1 MSANNDRQLRPPGP
15 TRSESAVVAV
25 MLTAI
30 VLPSAFQ
37 AIVYRRAPVPPS
49 IDRTEERRYDLK
61 IDVNLCNR
69 LELEHLPGIGPK
81 LAERIIASRTEDGP
95 FASAKDLMRVKGIGP
110 KLLAK
115 MEPYLAFPLE
125 ETPKTT
131 STTPP
136 SGSTQ
141 SNE

>member
-1 MSANNDRQLRPPGP
+1 MSAKDDRSLRPPGP

-37 AIVYRRAPVPPS
+37 AIVFRRAPNPPEIQRS
-49 IDRTEERRYDLK
+49 EERRYDLK
-61 IDVNLCNR
+61 IDVNVCNR

-81 LAERIIASRTEDGP
+81 LAERILASRAEDGP
-95 FASAKDLMRVKGIGP
+95 FATARDLMRVKGIGP

-115 MEPYLAFPLE
+115 MEPYLAFPPE
-125 ETPKTT
+125 EAVRNSSSTPN
-131 STTPP
+131 S
-136 SGSTQ
+136 
-141 SNE
+141 

>member
-1 MSANNDRQLRPPGP
+1 MSAKDDRPLRPPGP

-37 AIVYRRAPVPPS
+37 AIVFRRAPNPPAIERS
-49 IDRTEERRYDLK
+49 EERRYDLK

-69 LELEHLPGIGPK
+69 FELEHLPGIGPK
-81 LAERIIASRTEDGP
+81 LAERIIASRAEDGP
-95 FASAKDLMRVKGIGP
+95 FATARDLMRVKGIGP

-115 MEPYLAFPLE
+115 MEPYLAFPPE
-125 ETPKTT
+125 GKSETSATTPK
-131 STTPP
+131 P
-136 SGSTQ
+136 
-141 SNE
+141 